1 MSYAT
6 DNEVIE
12 RIGSTTL
19 MRVQGE
25 SVSVSTTKLKASRAH
40 AAALMDSY
48 LAGRIVTPIDTS
60 YHAHLVVRLRDV
72 ELDLVRY
79 LEFGRE
85 DVANVP
91 ELVKNQ
97 YDAAIHW
104 LEMVRDGKASLVPSG
119 QIGSVIIARGNLCPD
134 NVRPANAEFQV
145 LTRGASGTYSAEL
158 GDTGLTA
165 VAAGLP
171 GWLVGFGFRRIDSLT
186 GLNTV
191 AMVPA
196 INGTALTDSAATLTW
211 DASQEIARER
221 FMLTSSGPVLYGGFD
236 FEAGDLLTVK
246 FTEGGSCVAGKAAK
260 AFLNIQYY
268 TGPIEDVRLV
278 R

>member
-6 DNEVIE
+6 DNEAIE

-25 SVSVSTTKLKASRAH
+25 TVSVSTAKLKASRAH
-40 AAALMDSY
+40 SAALMDSY
-48 LAGRIVTPIDTS
+48 LAGRIIVPVDTV
-60 YHAHLVVRLRDV
+60 YWAHLAGRLRDV

-79 LEFGRE
+79 LEFARE

-91 ELVKNQ
+91 ELVKDQ
-97 YDAAIHW
+97 RDAAIQW
-104 LEMVRDGKASLVPSG
+104 LEAVRDGRASLTGSG
-119 QIGSVIIARGNLCPD
+119 QIGSVTIVRGNLGAD
-134 NVRPANAEFQV
+134 NVRPANAEFNV
-145 LTRGASGTYSAEL
+145 VTRGATGTYAAEL
-158 GDTGLTA
+158 GDSGLTNL
-165 VAAGLP
+165 VVGLP
-171 GWLVGFGFRRIDSLT
+171 GWLVGFGYRQIDALS

-211 DASQEIARER
+211 DASHETASER
-221 FMLTSSGPVLYGGFD
+221 FMLISNGPVLYGGFD

-246 FTEGGSCVAGKAAK
+246 FTEGGSCAASKAAK
-260 AFLNIQYY
+260 AFLNLQFY
-268 TGPIEDVRLV
+268 TGLIEDVRLV